1 MVTSTAELSLP
12 GGQCIA
18 ADSSL
23 LAENSLV
30 QVVFNPK
37 DTNTFASA
45 SLDRTVKVWSIGQPT
60 PNFTLDGHE
69 KGVNAV
75 DYFQGGVHQV
85 HLVVCILV
93 EGFVQSHSI
102 LPKE

>member
-1 MVTSTAELSLP
+1 MHASEVCLWP
-12 GGQCIA
+12 
-18 ADSSL
+18 
-23 LAENSLV
+23 

-69 KGVNAV
+69 KGVNCV
-75 DYFQGGVHQV
+75 DYFTGGVRV
-85 HLVVCILV
+85 HSAAARCN
-93 EGFVQSHSI
+93 
-102 LPKE
+102 